1 MIMTESLIFMKIKKL
16 SISILLLLIIIIGL
30 VTNDEF
36 NSYLIENID
45 NIKAL
50 YSDEP
55 LIFIVFFITSY
66 LVMTTLSLP
75 VALLMGLLAGTVFEF
90 YLAVVIVSFTSTIGA
105 TVAMGLAR
113 YIVRDYVTIKYRKYF
128 DIINTNFI
136 ENGGYYLFA
145 LRMSPLFPFFIINI
159 CFGLTKMKLLPFYLI
174 SQIGML
180 PGTIIIILLGNEL
193 SNVMVSGNIIS
204 TNLVVYLT
212 LLGLVPLLSKRF
224 IKLNKKN

>member
-1 MIMTESLIFMKIKKL
+1 MTESLIFMKIKKL

-105 TVAMGLAR
+105 TAAMSIAR
-113 YIVRDYVTIKYRKYF
+113 YIVRDYMTSKYRKYF
-128 DIINTNFI
+128 EIINANFR

-159 CFGLTKMKLLPFYLI
+159 CFGLTKMRVLPFYLI

-180 PGTIIIILLGNEL
+180 PGTIIVILLGNEI
-193 SNVMVSGNIIS
+193 SNVLVSDNVIS
-204 TNLVVYLT
+204 PSLVIYLT

-224 IKLNKKN
+224 IKLNKRS

>member
-1 MIMTESLIFMKIKKL
+1 MTESLIFMKINKL
-16 SISILLLLIIIIGL
+16 SISILLLLIIIIGFI
-30 VTNDEF
+30 TNDEF
-36 NSYLIENID
+36 NYYLIENID

-50 YSDEP
+50 YRNEP
-55 LIFIVFFITSY
+55 LLFTAFFIAAY

-75 VALLMGLLAGTVFEF
+75 VALLMGLLAGSVFEF

-105 TVAMGLAR
+105 TVAMSLAR
-113 YIVRDYVTIKYRKYF
+113 YIIRDYMTSKYRKYF
-128 DIINTNFI
+128 EIINANFTD
-136 ENGGYYLFA
+136 NGGYYLFA

-159 CFGLTKMKLLPFYLI
+159 CFGLTKMRILPFYLI

-193 SNVMVSGNIIS
+193 SNVLVSGNVIS
-204 TNLVVYLT
+204 PSLVIYLT

-224 IKLNKKN
+224 IKLNKRS

>member
-16 SISILLLLIIIIGL
+16 SISILLLLIIIIGF

-36 NSYLIENID
+36 SSYLVENIEK
-45 NIKAL
+45 IKAL
-50 YSDEP
+50 YSNEP
-55 LIFIVFFITSY
+55 LIFTVFFITAY

-75 VALLMGLLAGTVFEF
+75 VALIMGLLAGSVFDF
-90 YLAVVIVSFTSTIGA
+90 YQAVVIVSFTSTIGA
-105 TVAMGLAR
+105 TVAMSLAR
-113 YIVRDYVTIKYRKYF
+113 YIIRDYMTSKYKKYF
-128 DIINTNFI
+128 EIINSNFRD
-136 ENGGYYLFA
+136 NGGYYLFA

-180 PGTIIIILLGNEL
+180 PGTIIIILLGSEL
-193 SNVMVSGNIIS
+193 SNILVSGSVISPSLII
-204 TNLVVYLT
+204 YLT

-224 IKLNKKN
+224 IKLNKRN

>member
-1 MIMTESLIFMKIKKL
+1 MTESLIFMKIKKL
-16 SISILLLLIIIIGL
+16 SISIILLLIIIFGFI
-30 VTNDEF
+30 TNDEF
-36 NSYLIENID
+36 NSYLVENIENI
-45 NIKAL
+45 KAI
-50 YSDEP
+50 YSNEP
-55 LIFIVFFITSY
+55 LLFTVFFIIAY

-75 VALLMGLLAGTVFEF
+75 VALLMGLLAGSVFEF

-113 YIVRDYVTIKYRKYF
+113 YIVRDYVTIKYRNYF
-128 DIINTNFI
+128 DIINTNFR

-204 TNLVVYLT
+204 TTLVVYLT

-224 IKLNKKN
+224 IKFNKKN

>member
-16 SISILLLLIIIIGL
+16 SIGIILLLIIIFGF
-30 VTNDEF
+30 VTSDEF
-36 NSYLIENID
+36 NSHLVKNIENI
-45 NIKAL
+45 KAI
-50 YSDEP
+50 YSTEP
-55 LIFIVFFITSY
+55 LIFTVFFIIAY

-75 VALLMGLLAGTVFEF
+75 VALLMGLLAGSVFEF

-105 TVAMGLAR
+105 TVAMVLAR
-113 YIVRDYVTIKYRKYF
+113 YIVRDYMTFKYRKYI
-128 DIINTNFI
+128 DIINTNFRD
-136 ENGGYYLFA
+136 NGGYYLFA

-204 TNLVVYLT
+204 TTLVVYLT
-212 LLGLVPLLSKRF
+212 LLGLVPLLSKRL

>member
-1 MIMTESLIFMKIKKL
+1 MTESLIFMKIKKL

-36 NSYLIENID
+36 KSYLVENIE

-50 YSDEP
+50 YINEP
-55 LIFIVFFITSY
+55 LMFTTFFIVAY
-66 LVMTTLSLP
+66 LIMTTLSLP
-75 VALLMGLLAGTVFEF
+75 VALLMGLLAGSVFDF
-90 YLAVVIVSFTSTIGA
+90 YQAVVIVSFTSTIGA
-105 TVAMGLAR
+105 TVAMSLSR
-113 YIVRDYVTIKYRKYF
+113 YIIRDYMTSRYKKYF
-128 DIINTNFI
+128 EIINYNFKN
-136 ENGGYYLFA
+136 NGGYYLFA

-159 CFGLTKMKLLPFYLI
+159 CFGLTKMKLLTFYLV

-193 SNVMVSGNIIS
+193 SNILVSGNVLS
-204 TNLVVYLT
+204 PSLVIYLT

-224 IKLNKKN
+224 IKLN

>member
-36 NSYLIENID
+36 KSYLIENIE

-50 YSDEP
+50 YSDQP
-55 LIFIVFFITSY
+55 LMFISFFIAAY

-75 VALLMGLLAGTVFEF
+75 VALLMGLLAGSVFDF

-105 TVAMGLAR
+105 TVAMSLSR
-113 YIVRDYVTIKYRKYF
+113 YIIRDYMTSKYKKYF
-128 DIINTNFI
+128 EIINSNFKD
-136 ENGGYYLFA
+136 NGNYYLFA

-193 SNVMVSGNIIS
+193 SNILVSGNVIS
-204 TNLVVYLT
+204 PSLVIYLT
-212 LLGLVPLLSKRF
+212 LLGLVPLLSKIF
-224 IKLNKKN
+224 IKFKR

>member
-36 NSYLIENID
+36 KSYLIENIE

-50 YSDEP
+50 YSDQP
-55 LIFIVFFITSY
+55 LMFISFFIAAY

-75 VALLMGLLAGTVFEF
+75 VALLMGLLAGSVFDF

-105 TVAMGLAR
+105 TVAMSLSR
-113 YIVRDYVTIKYRKYF
+113 YIIRDYMTSKYKKYF
-128 DIINTNFI
+128 EIINSNF
-136 ENGGYYLFA
+136 EDNGSYYLFA

-193 SNVMVSGNIIS
+193 SNILVSGNVIS
-204 TNLVVYLT
+204 PSLVIYLT

-224 IKLNKKN
+224 IKLNKRD